1 MAIPLIG
8 GLIAAVAPAIKDVV
22 MDVVK
27 DVAMDV
33 GKSFVDTIGKGV
45 KDFASDMIGKG
56 GKIVGDLIKNPL
68 DALKDIA
75 KKFMPPQFQQLLN
88 MGKTVMQAAT
98 SILNKFMEKANINI
112 NININFGGAQA
123 AQGGGVAASGPHI
136 MGHEQAAEHL
146 LNHQHG
152 SLEVPASMADMLH
165 GPRPQILPSSSNN
178 TSGVGNTSSAG
189 SSGKTESAGG
199 TGDAGKTDEA
209 KEYTDVNAKKFAAGE
224 MNGAQLERLQ
234 LSDPKA
240 FQSMMKGM
248 STEDRGLAMQQMQ
261 THLQSVNQML
271 SMMTNMAQIQHDS
284 AKAIINNMRV

>member
-98 SILNKFMEKANINI
+98 SILNKFMEKLADMVKGKDVSVKIETPFVTI
-112 NININFGGAQA
+112 TMTGSQGAQG
-123 AQGGGVAASGPHI
+123 AQGAQDPHGISAMNHEAA
-136 MGHEQAAEHL
+136 AAAVLE
-146 LNHQHG
+146 HQHG
-152 SLEVPASMADMLH
+152 SGQSLALNEHQMHNMPTPPST
-165 GPRPQILPSSSNN
+165 SSSNTASSSGTASTSGTTEAN
-178 TSGVGNTSSAG
+178 TS
-189 SSGKTESAGG
+189 
-199 TGDAGKTDEA
+199 KTDDDPNKTTTVA
-209 KEYTDVNAKKFAAGE
+209 DMKGVIAAAQSGNVDNMMKEYAKVPDK
-224 MNGAQLERLQ
+224 
-234 LSDPKA
+234 
-240 FQSMMKGM
+240 
-248 STEDRGLAMQQMQ
+248 DRPMAMFAMQQE
-261 THLQSVNQML
+261 LQKINQMM
-271 SMMTNMAQIQHDS
+271 SMMSNIAQVQHDTS
-284 AKAIINNMRV
+284 KAVINNLRV

>member
-75 KKFMPPQFQQLLN
+75 KKFIPPQFQQLLN

-98 SILNKFMEKANINI
+98 SILNKFMEKLADMVKGKDVSVKIETP
-112 NININFGGAQA
+112 FMTVTVTGAQG
-123 AQGGGVAASGPHI
+123 AQGAQDPHGVSM
-136 MGHEQAAEHL
+136 MGHEAAGAAVLEHT
-146 LNHQHG
+146 HG
-152 SLEVPASMADMLH
+152 AGQSLELSEQQMSNIPKPPASTSASNTTSASGTTEANTNKTDDDPNKTTSVADMK
-165 GPRPQILPSSSNN
+165 GVIAAAQ
-178 TSGVGNTSSAG
+178 SGNVDNMM
-189 SSGKTESAGG
+189 
-199 TGDAGKTDEA
+199 
-209 KEYTDVNAKKFAAGE
+209 KEYAKVPDK
-224 MNGAQLERLQ
+224 
-234 LSDPKA
+234 
-240 FQSMMKGM
+240 
-248 STEDRGLAMQQMQ
+248 DRPMAMFAMQQE
-261 THLQSVNQML
+261 LQKINQMM
-271 SMMTNMAQIQHDS
+271 SMMSNIAQVQHDTS
-284 AKAIINNMRV
+284 KAVINNLRV